1 MITSFSLILVN
12 DNFFAFTVSN
22 YRCGYGCIFN
32 VLANFQSVIAYC
44 KYLIK
49 SYGFWRLITLVLIK
63 KNKVT

>member
-1 MITSFSLILVN
+1 MTVLLVIAGFSLILVN

-44 KYLIK
+44 KYLLK
-49 SYGFWRLITLVLIK
+49 SYDLYNRNRV
-63 KNKVT
+63 